1 MKAHKINLGTLLMIK
16 AGLLLV
22 GCSSPA
28 QNISLANDVPVMSTK
43 QNTDELQQQAASQ
56 VYTYAYPLLTTYLT
70 GKDLRYKSQPLDTFE
85 SIINFTTPPTYEF
98 VGVVRAN
105 IDTLYS
111 NAWFDLSSSP
121 AVIEVTEPIDQY
133 FLIQVLDGYSN
144 AIQYMGTPLKQKN
157 PKAILIQE
165 GYPIDSLI
173 QSYINR
179 GYQLIRCPTSL
190 GWILIRTSTVGGLV
204 ATNIAQQ
211 KYLFKPLYPQKIPAK
226 AIMPSSGLPVY
237 EQIANMPPS
246 QLLALLAKLLVNNP
260 PSEEDKHTGILQ
272 QLSRLGI
279 KAGNPNV
286 ESANWSLDAIQ
297 KGFASANTNIINWQN
312 TNVAKQANWESNGW
326 FTSISKKT
334 AKYEIDYLMRAYY
347 SYAGFGANSVDQA
360 IYSLSFTDSD
370 GKRYKSSE
378 TYMVHFPAGQLP
390 PVNEKGFWSL
400 TLYNGS
406 SFFAYNSEL
415 SKDQQIYAINSYS
428 KYVLNPDGS
437 LDICIQRKKPQD
449 NNGACKLSNWLPAP
463 TNPQFKGL
471 IADQF
476 SIMLRLYWPSYSVD
490 ELADHW
496 TPPVVKVVK

>member
-1 MKAHKINLGTLLMIK
+1 MKAHKINLGTLLMIE

-22 GCSSPA
+22 GYSSPA
-28 QNISLANDVPVMSTK
+28 QNISFANDVPAMSTK
-43 QNTDELQQQAASQ
+43 QNTAELQQQAASL

-85 SIINFTTPPTYEF
+85 SIINFTTPPTYKF

-121 AVIEVTEPIDQY
+121 VVIEVTEPIDQY
-133 FLIQVLDGYSN
+133 FLIQVLDGYLN

-165 GYPIDSLI
+165 GYSSNPLI

-190 GWILIRTSTVGGLV
+190 GWILIRTGTENGLA
-204 ATNIAQQ
+204 ATNATQH
-211 KYLFKPLYPQKIPAK
+211 KYVFKPLYPQKIPAK
-226 AIMPSSGLPVY
+226 TTILSSGLPVY
-237 EQIANMPPS
+237 EQIANMPPQ
-246 QLLALLAKLLVNNP
+246 QLLPLLAKLLVNNP
-260 PSEEDKHTGILQ
+260 PSEEDKHLGIVQ
-272 QLSRLGI
+272 QLSILGI
-279 KAGNPNV
+279 KAGRPNV
-286 ESANWSLDAIQ
+286 ESANWNLNAIK
-297 KGFASANTNIINWQN
+297 KGFASANAEIVNWQN
-312 TNVAKQANWESNGW
+312 TKVAKQANWESKGW

-334 AKYEIDYLMRAYY
+334 AKYGTDYLMRAYY

-360 IYSLSFTDSD
+360 IYSLSFTDSA
-370 GKRYKSSE
+370 GKQYKSSE
-378 TYMVHFPAGQLP
+378 TYVVHFPAGQLP

-415 SKDQQIYAINSYS
+415 NKDQQIYAINSYS
-428 KYVLNPDGS
+428 KYVLNSDGS
-437 LDICIQRKKPQD
+437 LDICIQRKKPKN
-449 NNGACKLSNWLPAP
+449 NNGSCKLSNWLPAP
-463 TNPQFKGL
+463 TNPQYKGL

-476 SIMLRLYWPSYSVD
+476 SIMLRMYWPSYSVD

-496 TPPVVKVVK
+496 SPPVVRVIK